1 MTFKRGSLPRKI
13 LLGIL
18 PLFVVFVTLS
28 VIFQN
33 HFQEQ
38 EMINEASV
46 AATTYASIIRES
58 MVSMMVNDL
67 RVDSTFL
74 KRVRNLAQFDT
85 VDVVINDLHLR
96 PEILKGL
103 EPLHRSHSSVPRASS
118 DQTVRDVLDSGENI
132 FVKEGMSFRAV
143 VPFQAT
149 EVCQRC
155 HAVRLGYVLGAADLR
170 VSLDRV
176 AHASAENWK
185 RSAIIFVLFSLAAG
199 TFAMIIF
206 SKFVTKPVDKLVR
219 ATTDISRDIFGER
232 GDSGQVGGSL
242 LNGHRSLDELGY
254 LGLRFDQMRATIRQK
269 VMEID
274 EARTKLSARNVELE
288 RALDQLRTAQE
299 EIVRNERLAVAG
311 RMTAQ
316 LSHEINNPIH
326 NIQSLL
332 ESSLKK
338 VEKTEDVYEL
348 ISIAQEEVNRM
359 ASLTKQMLDFS
370 RGNSV
375 QEERQTF
382 DVGALLNEIVVIFR
396 DRLAGRQIGMAVS
409 IADALPP
416 IHGSRDRLK
425 QVFLNL
431 IINAADSITPPG
443 SITLGCRRT
452 GDVIAVRV
460 TDTGCG
466 INPDH
471 LGKIFDAFFTTKK
484 EVSGVGLGLFVSYGI
499 VQQHGGDIHASSEPG
514 RGTTFTVELPIA
526 RNSEAHSTG

>member
-1 MTFKRGSLPRKI
+1 VLENG
-13 LLGIL
+13 
-18 PLFVVFVTLS
+18 
-28 VIFQN
+28 QN
-33 HFQEQ
+33 
-38 EMINEASV
+38 A
-46 AATTYASIIRES
+46 
-58 MVSMMVNDL
+58 
-67 RVDSTFL
+67 FL
-74 KRVRNLAQFDT
+74 
-85 VDVVINDLHLR
+85 
-96 PEILKGL
+96 
-103 EPLHRSHSSVPRASS
+103 
-118 DQTVRDVLDSGENI
+118 
-132 FVKEGMSFRAV
+132 KEGMSFRAV

-149 EVCQRC
+149 KVCQQC
-155 HAVRLGYVLGAADLR
+155 HAVPLGYVLGAADLR

-176 AHASAENWK
+176 ARASAENWK
-185 RSAIIFVLFSLAAG
+185 RSVFIFVLFSFAAG
-199 TFAMIIF
+199 TFALIIF
-206 SKFVTKPVDKLVR
+206 TKFVTRPVDRLVR
-219 ATTDISRDIFGER
+219 ATTDISRDLFGER
-232 GDSGQVGGSL
+232 GDSSQVKGSL

-269 VMEID
+269 VKEID

-288 RALDQLRTAQE
+288 HALDQLRTAQE

-332 ESSLKK
+332 ESTLKK
-338 VEKTEDVYEL
+338 VERTEDVYEL
-348 ISIAQEEVNRM
+348 ISIAQEEINRM

-382 DVGALLNEIVVIFR
+382 DAGSLLNEIIVIFR
-396 DRLAGRQIGMAVS
+396 DQLAGRQIGIGLS
-409 IADALPP
+409 LADSLPP

-431 IINAADSITPPG
+431 IINAADSISPPG
-443 SITLGCRRT
+443 GITVSGRRT
-452 GDVIAVRV
+452 GDTISIKV

-466 INPDH
+466 IQPDH

-499 VQQHGGDIHASSEPG
+499 IQQHGGDIHVASKPG
-514 RGTTFTVELPIA
+514 QGTTFTVELPIA
-526 RNSEAHSTG
+526 RSFEVTSTG